1 MLSYAEFQKEIEDF
15 IDQLNMHEEIPGM
28 CRMECISVNPI
39 TIGCYFYGNEEMLNL
54 KYPIVYLDELSR
66 IYKKYN
72 EIGKV
77 FDKIR
82 ENLQIVLSQ
91 TFSIDLSKV
100 PKAIKDKVVMRLI
113 NSEYHKEWIS
123 TVPHRQFLDLTIVY
137 YMVDDI
143 QNSLEYGQSITFSDI
158 ERWGITEEQLFLLAK
173 YNTKRIGY
181 NWKSLYKEV
190 EPFIKQFP
198 MLYPIESCEEDNL
211 FILTN
216 RMKVYGAIVMLYE
229 DILYAAANAL
239 DTDIYI
245 IPSSIHELLFTKS
258 KEIWPDELKELVQII
273 NAEGVSP
280 EEKLSDN
287 IYYYDR
293 DRRELRIIE

>member
-91 TFSIDLSKV
+91 TFSVDLSKV

-158 ERWGITEEQLFLLAK
+158 ERWGLTEEQLFLLAK

-181 NWKSLYKEV
+181 SLETVHNVLKSLAGEN
-190 EPFIKQFP
+190 FP
-198 MLYPIESCEEDNL
+198 PIPPSEENDL
-211 FILTN
+211 CILTN
-216 RMKVYGAIVMLYE
+216 RMKVYGAIAMLYE
-229 DILYAAANAL
+229 DILYDIANAL

-258 KEIWPDELKELVQII
+258 KEIWPAELKEIVQII
-273 NAEGVSP
+273 NVEEVSP